1 MSDHDMRDMLLDQ
14 AERLFT
20 DLIDRDLMSAAEAGK
35 HPAALAHAIEEFGLA
50 DALVVAAEDGGLS
63 FGDAASVFAQ
73 LGKHVVPLP
82 IAETLLSRAILAR
95 AGLNAVDGAI
105 GLAADMHSPL
115 AFGDQLA
122 FAVAKQDDMLLLLP
136 LRDAAAAPHG
146 SISRHPRVSFDLSA
160 ITPAATAPWPGLP
173 TPELLGAMLRASQ
186 IAGAIER
193 TLTLSIEYA
202 NTRKQ
207 FGRPIGR
214 FQAVQQLLAKLAAEA
229 AAARSA
235 CDVAW
240 AALDEGG
247 DVVTAGMI
255 AKIRASEAA
264 RVAAAIAHQVH
275 GAIGVT
281 DEHFLHYVTRRLW
294 EWRQDYGSDV
304 YWSRRLGALARAN
317 NGDLWA
323 FITAH
328 SGIAA
333 SAEASQ

>member
-82 IAETLLSRAILAR
+82 IAETLLGRAILAR
-95 AGLNAVDGAI
+95 AGLDAVDGAI

-115 AFGDQLA
+115 AFGDQL
-122 FAVAKQDDMLLLLP
+122 
-136 LRDAAAAPHG
+136 AAPHG

-160 ITPAATAPWPGLP
+160 ITPAATAPWPDLP
-173 TPELLGAMLRASQ
+173 TPELLGAMVRASQ

-240 AALDEGG
+240 ATLDEGG

-304 YWSRRLGALARAN
+304 YWSRHLGALARAN